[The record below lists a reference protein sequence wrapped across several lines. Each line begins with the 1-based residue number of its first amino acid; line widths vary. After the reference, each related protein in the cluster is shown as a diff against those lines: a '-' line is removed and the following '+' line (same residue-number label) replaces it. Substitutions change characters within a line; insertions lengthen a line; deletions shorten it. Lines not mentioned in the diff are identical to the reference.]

1 MIIDI
6 AFVLFIIMAV
16 FKGLSR
22 GLVLG
27 IFSLLAFIIGL
38 AAALKLSAVVAV
50 YLHKDGG
57 AMNKWLPVLA
67 FMLVLVLFIVLVTLI
82 GKFIRKAIQLAM
94 LGWLDS
100 FMGMLLY
107 VVLYTIIFSILL
119 FYAEKMLLVSKEQ
132 IAASYTYPY
141 IVSWGPKL
149 MNNIGRIIPS
159 FRDIFSQLET
169 FFASVAAKGS

>member
-1 MIIDI
+1 MFIDI
-6 AFVLFIIMAV
+6 AFLLFMIMAM
-16 FKGLSR
+16 FKGLSK

-27 IFSLLAFIIGL
+27 LFSLLAFIVGL

-50 YLHKDGG
+50 YLHKDAGT
-57 AMNKWLPVLA
+57 MNKWLPVLA

-82 GKFIRKAIQLAM
+82 GKFIKKALQLAM

-107 VVLYTIIFSILL
+107 MVLYTIIFSILL
-119 FYAEKMLLVSKEQ
+119 FYAEKLLLLPKEQ
-132 IAASYTYPY
+132 IASSYTYPY
-141 IVSWGPKL
+141 IVTWGPKL
-149 MNNIGRIIPS
+149 INNIGRIVPS

-169 FFASVAAKGS
+169 FFASMAAKGA